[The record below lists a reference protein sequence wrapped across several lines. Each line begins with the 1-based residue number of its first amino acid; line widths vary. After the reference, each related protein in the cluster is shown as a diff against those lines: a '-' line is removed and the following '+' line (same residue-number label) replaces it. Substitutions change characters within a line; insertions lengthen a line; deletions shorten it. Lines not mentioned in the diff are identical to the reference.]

1 MRQLSQKII
10 LRLMAVKCG
19 KVLGACVPNPEI
31 VTRAAPTSI
40 AVPTNLKFMVLSCI
54 LAVGL

>member
-1 MRQLSQKII
+1 
-10 LRLMAVKCG
+10 MAVKCG